1 MFENGFLSG
10 ATPTRTALIGLL
22 SLAIA
27 SQAQQLQHYKQT
39 NLVADTSGVAGAM
52 DSNLVNPWGISRSS
66 GSPWW
71 VSDNGTGMATL
82 YTGTGTAA
90 SLVVTIPTG
99 DPNVSTTGTPTGQ
112 VFNGTQDFQL
122 APGKP
127 ALFIFVTEDGTVSG
141 WNPGVNPSAA
151 VIKVPEKLP
160 VSGAS
165 VFKGVALA
173 TITDSSGGATN
184 FLYVADFRKGRV
196 NVYDKNFHQVSL
208 GEDAFRDD
216 HVRAGF
222 SPFNIQNIGGNLYVA
237 YAKQD
242 SQKHDEVDGAG
253 LGYVD
258 VYTPW
263 GHLINRLEHG
273 WWLNGPW
280 GMTQAPSDF
289 GAYSHD
295 ILVGQFGSGNIDV
308 FDPVTG
314 QFKGFLNDATNMPIT
329 INGLWGI
336 NFGGGGTS
344 GPANT
349 LFFAAGS
356 DGEQHGLFGTIT
368 PVENVLG
375 GDH

>member
-1 MFENGFLSG
+1 MFNSG
-10 ATPTRTALIGLL
+10 IANALPLRSALVGLL
-22 SLAIA
+22 SFAA
-27 SQAQQLQHYKQT
+27 VSAAQQVQHYKQT
-39 NLVADTSGVAGAM
+39 NLVSDQSGVAAAM

-71 VSDNGTGMATL
+71 VSDNGTGLATL
-82 YTGTGTAA
+82 YTGTGTAV

-99 DPNVSTTGTPTGQ
+99 DPSMSPTGTPTGQ

-122 APGKP
+122 NGKP
-127 ALFIFVTEDGTVSG
+127 AAFIFVTEDGTISA
-141 WNPGVNPSAA
+141 WNGGTAATIMVNTKS
-151 VIKVPEKLP
+151 
-160 VSGAS
+160 AS
-165 VFKGVALA
+165 VFKGAALA
-173 TITDSSGGATN
+173 TINDPKSGATN
-184 FLYVADFRKGRV
+184 FLYVADFRKGQV

-208 GEDAFRDD
+208 GASAFRDD
-216 HVRAGF
+216 HVRAGYA
-222 SPFNIQNIGGNLYVA
+222 PFNIQNIGGNIYVA

-242 SQKHDEVDGAG
+242 GEKHDEVDGPG

-280 GMTQAPSDF
+280 GMTQAPADF
-289 GAYSHD
+289 GIYSHD
-295 ILVGQFGSGNIDV
+295 ILVGQFGGGNIAA

-314 QFKGFLNDATNMPIT
+314 DFKGLLNDATNKPIF
-329 INGLWGI
+329 IDGLWGI
-336 NFGGGGTS
+336 NFGSGGTS
-344 GPANT
+344 GPSTT

-368 PVENVLG
+368 AVENVLG
-375 GDH
+375 GDQ